1 MSTGSETGRVRSLL
15 YRIEGGPLRLLC
27 AIGMASLLF
36 AACGGSSGST
46 PTTATSVPATT
57 TSLVS
62 APPTT
67 EAVPQTTVVT
77 SPPTTAKPAPPT
89 TSTSSV
95 PTITGFG
102 ATLQAFRSAHGPQDA
117 NYEGLPAFGP
127 VVQTPGGPTP
137 QFIDEGSGSPVDLVI
152 ESVPDGTSLAG
163 AKADAL
169 ELLPADTISRSF
181 VIATTQ
187 GGANNGQT
195 CAFWNLSSSTLDAAG
210 ISNSGTVTVETAYDN
225 SDGAPSWQ
233 PSNVNTLTFEPGV
246 STPTS
251 TC

>member
-1 MSTGSETGRVRSLL
+1 MPLRVVRSSLL
-15 YRIEGGPLRLLC
+15 LPLC
-27 AIGMASLLF
+27 ALAPFLL

-46 PTTATSVPATT
+46 PTTATSVPPTTTTSVPATT
-57 TSLVS
+57 TSF
-62 APPTT
+62 AAAAPTT

-77 SPPTTAKPAPPT
+77 SSPTTAKPAPPP
-89 TSTSSV
+89 TSTSSI

-117 NYEGLPAFGP
+117 NYGGLPAFGP
-127 VVQTPGGPTP
+127 IVQTPGGPTP

-152 ESVPDGTSLAG
+152 ESVPDGTSVAA

-195 CAFWNLSSSTLDAAG
+195 CAFWNLSSSALDVAG
-210 ISNSGTVTVETAYDN
+210 TSYNGTITIEMAYDN

-246 STPTS
+246 STSTS